1 MIKRRTI
8 LPLLGG
14 ATLAAWPVVSRAQA
28 PTLRKIGIL
37 VTGTPD
43 PTAFLQE
50 FRAALQGLGYSDGRN
65 ISLEVRSAASTDAGR
80 LQVGARELLAL
91 KVALIVTYLTA
102 PTAAAKAVTRELPIV
117 MASVGDPVGTGI
129 VESLAR
135 PGGNV
140 TGTSA
145 ATPEVTAKNVELLCE
160 LLPAARRIGV
170 LCNADDPFSKQFL
183 QSIEAAGRTTK
194 VAIHPVFAPGA
205 AGVEAAFAQLLAA
218 NVDALILQPSLGLN
232 LAAELSV
239 KHRTASVSPSLAYA
253 RAGGLL
259 SFAPD
264 PAAIFRSSAVFVDK
278 ILKGAKPADLPVE
291 QPTKFELI
299 INMKTARMLGLTI
312 PQSILARADEVI
324 E

>member
-14 ATLAAWPVVSRAQA
+14 ATLAAWPIVSGAQA

-37 VTGTPD
+37 VAGTPD

-65 ISLEVRSAASTDAGR
+65 ISLEVRSAGSTDAGH
-80 LQVGARELLAL
+80 LQAGARELLAL
-91 KVALIVTYLTA
+91 KVALIVTYLTT
-102 PTAAAKAVTRELPIV
+102 PTEAAKAVTRELPIV

-135 PGGNV
+135 PGGNI

-218 NVDALILQPSLGLN
+218 NVDALVLQPSLGRKV
-232 LAAELSV
+232 AAELSL
-239 KHRTASVSPSLAYA
+239 KHRTASVSPSLPYA
-253 RAGGLL
+253 HSGGLL
-259 SFAPD
+259 AFAPV

-278 ILKGAKPADLPVE
+278 ILKGAKPADLPVQ

-299 INMKTARMLGLTI
+299 INMKTAKALGLTI
-312 PQSILARADEVI
+312 PPSILARADEII

>member
-28 PTLRKIGIL
+28 PTPRKIGIL
-37 VTGTPD
+37 VAGTPD

-50 FRAALQGLGYSDGRN
+50 FRAALKGLGYSDGQN
-65 ISLEVRSAASTDAGR
+65 ISLEVRSAGSTDAGR

-91 KVALIVTYLTA
+91 KVALIVTYQTA
-102 PTAAAKAVTRELPIV
+102 PTEAAKAVTRELPIV
-117 MASVGDPVGTGI
+117 MTGVGDPVGTGI

-140 TGTSA
+140 TGTSS

-160 LLPAARRIGV
+160 LLPAARRIGA

-218 NVDALILQPSLGLN
+218 NVDALVLQPSLGLKV
-232 LAAELSV
+232 AAELSV
-239 KHRTASVSPSLAYA
+239 KHRTPSVSPSHPYA

-259 SFAPD
+259 SFAPN
-264 PAAIFRSSAVFVDK
+264 PAAIIRSSAVFVDK

-299 INMKTARMLGLTI
+299 INMKTAKALGLTI
-312 PQSILARADEVI
+312 SPSFLARTDEVI